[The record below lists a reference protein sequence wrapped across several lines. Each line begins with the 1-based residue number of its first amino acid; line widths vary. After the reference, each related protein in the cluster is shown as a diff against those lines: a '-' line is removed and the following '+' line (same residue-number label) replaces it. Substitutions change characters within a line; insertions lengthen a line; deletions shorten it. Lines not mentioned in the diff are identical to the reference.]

1 MKRLLILI
9 SILTFL
15 TQGFG
20 QRNDL
25 FEFESD
31 VRLFTAYAFINACG
45 YDFDYDVK
53 HYIRVQTRNHIDSV
67 LSIEFKQ
74 RIRKFYKA
82 TGLDWTECAEYAI
95 NLSSDGEFYWQCD
108 TCNNEIKNKYSGLDS
123 LYRLFYQ
130 RADIDSIFKIYK
142 PIMDSINYSYKPYSI
157 MAINHII
164 DFLKVNNDYY
174 NNYTKGL
181 YYSKMPL
188 MSNFTGFTFTSNGT
202 LYMIYGPPMGNP
214 GPDSYYH
221 EAIHPAI
228 GGFIDE
234 NVDKVYEY
242 SELNE
247 IARKQLHGNYN
258 GTKELFEE
266 SCVRAIDKYLTGK
279 YYKKT
284 DDEILKTVE
293 QEYKLGFIFTLYVY
307 EKLKEYESSSMTFK
321 DYLPI
326 LITGIDLNKEK
337 NRYNEFW
344 TKNK

>member
-1 MKRLLILI
+1 M
-9 SILTFL
+9 TFFA
-15 TQGFG
+15 QGHG

-45 YDFDYDVK
+45 YDFDYSDM
-53 HYIRVQTRNHIDSV
+53 HDIRLQTRNHLDSV
-67 LSIEFKQ
+67 LTVDFKQ
-74 RIRKFYKA
+74 RIRNFYES
-82 TGLDWTECAEYAI
+82 TGLDWTECAEYAV
-95 NLSSDGEFYWQCD
+95 NLTTDGKFHWQCD
-108 TCNNEIKNKYSGLDS
+108 TCNIEIKHQYSGLDT
-123 LYRLFYQ
+123 LYRLFYA
-130 RADIDSIFKIYK
+130 RADIDSLFKTYK

-157 MAINHII
+157 MAINHIV
-164 DFLKVNNDYY
+164 DFLKVEKDYY
-174 NNYTKGL
+174 SNYSKGL

-228 GGFIDE
+228 GGMIDE
-234 NVDKVYEY
+234 NADQIYEY

-247 IARKQLHGNYN
+247 IARKQLYGNYDD
-258 GTKELFEE
+258 TKVLFEE

-284 DDEILKTVE
+284 DAEILITIE
-293 QEYKLGFIFTLYVY
+293 QEYRLGFIFTLAVY
-307 EKLKEYESSSMTFK
+307 EKLSEYENSSMSFK
-321 DYLPI
+321 TYLPL
-326 LITGIDLNKEK
+326 LIESIDLEKEK
-337 NRYNEFW
+337 NRYSAFW
-344 TKNK
+344 NANK